1 MPTALPIPET
11 PTSKT
16 TEKES
21 RLGELLSRPLDQ
33 RVREYRYR
41 FGQSIVFGL
50 PVIALHF
57 WGSKLGPVDSQR
69 WSSLL
74 QALLCGWVVYVNL
87 GMLFEGLIDRRL
99 RFGGDFI
106 VACIA
111 VTLYLAGLIS
121 ALHGII
127 ASRLWYPLTFHVCII
142 ILATWS
148 LWRWLRLSRASS
160 SPPRS
165 A

>member
-1 MPTALPIPET
+1 MPTALPTPET
-11 PTSKT
+11 IAD
-16 TEKES
+16 S
-21 RLGELLSRPLDQ
+21 RLSELLSRPLDQ

-57 WGSKLGPVDSQR
+57 WGSELGPVDSQR

-99 RFGGDFI
+99 RRRGDFV
-106 VACIA
+106 VACVALIF
-111 VTLYLAGLIS
+111 YLASLIS

-127 ASRLWYPLTFHVCII
+127 TSRLWYPLTFHICII

-148 LWRWLRLSRASS
+148 LWRSLRLSRASS

>member
-1 MPTALPIPET
+1 MALPIPET
-11 PTSKT
+11 STSKAT
-16 TEKES
+16 DKES
-21 RLGELLSRPLDQ
+21 RLSELLSRPLDQ

-57 WGSKLGPVDSQR
+57 WGSSLGPVDSQR

-74 QALLCGWVVYVNL
+74 QVLLCGWVVYVNL
-87 GMLFEGLIDRRL
+87 GMLFEGLIDHRL
-99 RFGGDFI
+99 RFRGDFI

-111 VTLYLAGLIS
+111 VVLYLASLIS

-127 ASRLWYPLTFHVCII
+127 ASRLWYPLTFHICII
-142 ILATWS
+142 ILAIWS
-148 LWRWLRLSRASS
+148 LWRWLRLSRAFSL
-160 SPPRS
+160 PPRS
-165 A
+165 V